1 MNENKKFD
9 DMDMKL
15 DLSILRA
22 TQDNIKFMKHF
33 QLQIVYYTV
42 LVYFAITFLTLGK
55 NNMSSWIIISLM
67 AFCVLLFFVF
77 LIFQITLYI
86 QFKNTREQ
94 QSKIEEHYNY
104 RNWGNRIKYRKRIN
118 KMTKLYL
125 WGYILLVLLA
135 TGVAIFSLVVL
146 LIGG

>member
-1 MNENKKFD
+1 MSLANG
-9 DMDMKL
+9 
-15 DLSILRA
+15 RGVG
-22 TQDNIKFMKHF
+22 Q
-33 QLQIVYYTV
+33 YTV

-55 NNMSSWIIISLM
+55 NNMKSWIIISLI
-67 AFCVLLFFVF
+67 AFCILLFYLF

-94 QSKIEEHYNY
+94 QARIEKYYDY
-104 RNWGNRIKYRKRIN
+104 RNWGNRKKFRKKVN
-118 KMTKLYL
+118 NMTKLYL

-135 TGVAIFSLVVL
+135 TGVAIFSLVML